1 MDALRPTKTDL
12 DARNISG
19 LRSRALTATATTIR
33 DNRDGISLV
42 VEIKVELVVKLNV
55 IHFIFNVQEPGTE
68 LMRNLKS
75 LRKEAKVIYI
85 AELEPKA
92 RTAIEQ
98 LRPIQVP
105 DELEPGKPQATP
117 SHFEPTQLR
126 ATFLSLDKDTNYTV
140 TVKTLIDGRAMCSFK
155 KEFKTS
161 EL

>member
-1 MDALRPTKTDL
+1 MF
-12 DARNISG
+12 N
-19 LRSRALTATATTIR
+19 
-33 DNRDGISLV
+33 
-42 VEIKVELVVKLNV
+42 LNV
-55 IHFIFNVQEPGTE
+55 IHLIFNVQEPGTE

-98 LRPIQVP
+98 LRPFQVA
-105 DELEPGKPQATP
+105 DELEPGKLRATP
-117 SHFEPTQLR
+117 SHVEPSQLR